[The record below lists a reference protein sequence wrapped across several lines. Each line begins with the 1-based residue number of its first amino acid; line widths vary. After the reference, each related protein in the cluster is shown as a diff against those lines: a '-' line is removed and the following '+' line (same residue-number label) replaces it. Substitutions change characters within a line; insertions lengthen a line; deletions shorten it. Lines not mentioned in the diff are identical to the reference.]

1 MIKINKQNDQLKT
14 TNFNY
19 HIFLVLILSGLS
31 SDDQPILKLF

>member
-14 TNFNY
+14 TNFY
-19 HIFLVLILSGLS
+19 SHMFLVLILSGLS